1 MMKFTTTLL
10 VLITCSLLTLPIIAS
25 GNENSQKN
33 TGRSQTG
40 WSTIVRGG
48 GVYQFDTDL
57 DEGGSYSSSRY
68 NIEVGQ
74 NYAWSRRDT
83 ASLSLSYS
91 YDGYDFSGGAPD
103 GIAFGSA
110 WEDIHTLSISSPLRM
125 GIGEKWTAFL
135 IPALRST
142 GESGAD
148 FSKTITGGGFTGV
161 SYRFSDRLTIG
172 PGIGTFSQLEDSA
185 TVFPVLII
193 NWKITD
199 KLSLETGGGQAATL
213 GPGLTLSYR
222 PNPKLRIAVGGRYEK
237 LRFRL
242 DKDGTVADGIG
253 EDSSFPIFASCTYNI
268 NPKAVVSIVGGV
280 ETGGELKL
288 ENNSGNS
295 ILEESYDPGIFSG
308 VTFRMRF

>member
-1 MMKFTTTLL
+1 MKFSTTLL
-10 VLITCSLLTLPIIAS
+10 SLIFFSFLTLPTIAS
-25 GNENSQKN
+25 SDENSQQN
-33 TGRSQTG
+33 ADSSPTG
-40 WSTIVRGG
+40 WSSIVRGG
-48 GVYQFDTDL
+48 AVYQFDSDL
-57 DEGGSYSSSRY
+57 DEGGSFSSSRF

-83 ASLSLSYS
+83 VTLALGYS
-91 YDGYDFSGGAPD
+91 YDAYDFSDGEPD
-103 GIAFGSA
+103 GIASGSP

-125 GIGEKWTAFL
+125 GIGDKWTAFF
-135 IPALRST
+135 IPSLRST

-172 PGIGTFSQLEDSA
+172 PGIGAFTQLEDST

-199 KLSLETGGGQAATL
+199 KFSLETGGGQAATL

-242 DKDGTVADGIG
+242 EKDGVG

-268 NPKAVVSIVGGV
+268 NRKALVSLVGGV
-280 ETGGELKL
+280 ETGGELRL
-288 ENNSGNS
+288 EDSKGHS

-308 VTFRMRF
+308 MTFRMRF